1 MPDNQVVN
9 PGWKRFEKMTFSP
22 AIKSGNML
30 FISGIAATDD
40 EGNVM
45 HNDDMVAQTR
55 VIYQK
60 MEAILKE
67 AGASFDNVVKT
78 IDYITTVE
86 NYKKTAIVRREFFK
100 NRFPASTGVVVKSLL
115 KKGVLIEIE
124 AVCVLD

>member
-22 AIKSGNML
+22 AIKRGNML

-40 EGNVM
+40 KGNVM
-45 HNDDMVAQTR
+45 HKDDMVAQTR

-60 MEAILKE
+60 MEAILKK
-67 AGASFDNVVKT
+67 AGAGFDNVVKT
-78 IDYITTVE
+78 VDYITMVE
-86 NYKKTAIVRREFFK
+86 NYKETANVRREFFK

-115 KKGVLIEIE
+115 KKDVLIEIE
-124 AVCVLD
+124 AICILD